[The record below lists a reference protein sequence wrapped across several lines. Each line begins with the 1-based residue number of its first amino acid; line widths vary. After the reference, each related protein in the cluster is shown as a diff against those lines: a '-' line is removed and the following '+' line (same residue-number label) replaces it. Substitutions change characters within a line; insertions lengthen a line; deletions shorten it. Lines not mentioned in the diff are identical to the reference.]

1 MNPMENCKKSKEQLK
16 AQDRYDMA
24 DLVRITELLRAPD
37 GCSWDREQT
46 HKSVRKC
53 VIEEAYEVAEAIDNE
68 DFTLLREELGDLLFQ
83 AVFHA
88 QMAQEAG
95 RFDFD
100 DVISDVAK
108 KMVERHPHVFGE
120 VRADDA
126 EQALSVWDSAKR
138 AEKKHKDTAQ
148 AMDAVARTLPALM
161 RAQKLIH
168 KSGYTAAPS
177 CENEAQLA
185 GALFDLCAQADRLG
199 VDAEQLLDA
208 KNEAFLRDFCEKAKG

>member
-1 MNPMENCKKSKEQLK
+1 MGNCKKSKK
-16 AQDRYDMA
+16 ALQAQTRYDLE
-24 DLVRITELLRAPD
+24 DLIRITELLRAPD

-95 RFDFD
+95 RFTMA

-120 VRADDA
+120 VVASNA
-126 EQALSVWDSAKR
+126 EQALSVWDRAKR
-138 AEKKHKDTAQ
+138 AEKHQKDTLA
-148 AMDAVARTLPALM
+148 AMDSVARTLPALM
-161 RAQKLIH
+161 RAQKLVH
-168 KSGYTAAPS
+168 KSGYTVPAT
-177 CENEAQLA
+177 CENEVELGQ
-185 GALFDLCAQADRLG
+185 ALFELCAQADRLG
-199 VDAEQLLDA
+199 LDAEQALDA
-208 KNEAFLRDFCEKAKG
+208 KNEAFLREFAQKSEQ